1 MLHQDATDIADSG
14 EDLKGIERTLVASI
28 ALMRRGRRE
37 IARSRRRAERRRPD
51 EVDAARAAG

>member
-1 MLHQDATDIADSG
+1 MLHQDATDTGETG

-37 IARSRRRAERRRPD
+37 IARSRRRTERRRPE
-51 EVDAARAAG
+51 EVDAARTAG

>member
-1 MLHQDATDIADSG
+1 MLHQDAIDTAETG

-37 IARSRRRAERRRPD
+37 IVRSRRRAERRRPD
-51 EVDAARAAG
+51 DIEATPAAG

>member
-1 MLHQDATDIADSG
+1 MLHQDATDTGDAG

-37 IARSRRRAERRRPD
+37 IARSRRRTGRRRPD
-51 EVDAARAAG
+51 DMDRASAE

>member
-1 MLHQDATDIADSG
+1 MLHQDATETAYSG

-37 IARSRRRAERRRPD
+37 IARSRRRTERRRPE
-51 EVDAARAAG
+51 EVDGAHAAG

>member
-1 MLHQDATDIADSG
+1 MLHQDATDAGDAG

-37 IARSRRRAERRRPD
+37 IARSRRRTERRRPE
-51 EVDAARAAG
+51 EVEAARTAG

>member
-1 MLHQDATDIADSG
+1 MLHQDAIDTADTG

-37 IARSRRRAERRRPD
+37 IVRSRRRAERRRPE

>member
-1 MLHQDATDIADSG
+1 MLHQDATDTGDAG

-37 IARSRRRAERRRPD
+37 IARSRRRAERRRPE